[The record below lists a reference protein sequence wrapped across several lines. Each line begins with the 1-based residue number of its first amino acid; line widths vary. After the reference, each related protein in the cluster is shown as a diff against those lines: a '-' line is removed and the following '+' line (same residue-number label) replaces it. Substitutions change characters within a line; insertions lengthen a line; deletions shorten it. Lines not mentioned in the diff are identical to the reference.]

1 MFVNI
6 YNPSVNLNTTNYIH
20 NALTTLYVTQI
31 LTISAYWEAK
41 LFLLDRVYWAF
52 GGLFGLLWTL
62 QTSLE

>member
-41 LFLLDRVYWAF
+41 LFLLDPVDWRDGKV
-52 GGLFGLLWTL
+52 LLEPL
-62 QTSLE
+62 

>member
-31 LTISAYWEAK
+31 LTISAYWEAI
-41 LFLLDRVYWAF
+41 LFLLDRVY
-52 GGLFGLLWTL
+52 
-62 QTSLE
+62 